1 MCASAPPEV
10 RSLARYREYLLALA
24 RAWFNPE
31 LRARLDPSDLVH
43 ETLLKAH
50 RARDQFRGRTDREM
64 AAWLRSILA
73 STIANAGRA
82 HFRRGRCPCPPPEQT
97 RAGSA
102 ERPEELLPDPG
113 ISPSQAAARN
123 EELLRLAGALAQL
136 PDEQRQVLELKHLW
150 GCSLAEIAERTGRSR
165 ASVVGLLYRGMRKLR
180 ALLGAPGQGPG
191 T

>member
-1 MCASAPPEV
+1 MCVSAPPEV
-10 RSLARYREYLLALA
+10 RSLARYREYLLTLA

-50 RARDQFRGRTDREM
+50 RARGQFRGRTDREM

-73 STIANAGRA
+73 STMANAGRT
-82 HFRRGRCPCPPPEQT
+82 HCRRGRCSGPPPGRT
-97 RAGSA
+97 RAGSG

-113 ISPSQAAARN
+113 ISPQQAAARN
-123 EELLRLAGALAQL
+123 EELLRLAAALAQL
-136 PDEQRQVLELKHLW
+136 PDEQRRVLELKHLW
-150 GCSLAEIAERTGRSR
+150 GCTLAEIAGRTGRTR

-180 ALLGAPGQGPG
+180 ALLNAPEPG
-191 T
+191 SGT